1 MNSFER
7 ITRAVNLEWV
17 KVSQNELVKY
27 ILQDKLSEQQK
38 NSLAYNLVFLE
49 TEIKNTLMKL
59 EALATDHIQESFV
72 HEIITIYSSCLEQK
86 HYLKQ
91 LASQKDFDKNVF
103 KIVEKITRILITT
116 CAKGKYWESFV
127 QVAFLLIVPYEQIK
141 NATGHLN
148 KEFIK
153 SSNNPLGGEWIGGYD
168 SSKYRAIYA
177 KVLNNIKG
185 NLPLGN
191 IDINI
196 FSSLETL
203 LVSYLRFLNHSF
215 INYDSLS
222 K

>member
-7 ITRAVNLEWV
+7 IRRVVNLEWV

-27 ILQDKLSEQQK
+27 ILQGKLSEHQK
-38 NSLAYNLVFLE
+38 NSLSYNLVFLE

-59 EALATDHIQESFV
+59 EALATDHIQESLI
-72 HEIITIYSSCLEQK
+72 HEIITIYSSCLERK

-103 KIVEKITRILITT
+103 KIVENMTHILATT
-116 CAKGKYWESFV
+116 CVEGQYWESFI
-127 QVAFLLIVPYEQIK
+127 QVAFLLIIPYEQIK

-148 KEFIK
+148 KNFIQ
-153 SSNNPLGGEWIGGYD
+153 SSKNPLGGEWITEYD

-177 KVLNNIKG
+177 KALNNIKD

-191 IDINI
+191 VDINI
-196 FSSLETL
+196 FSSLEML

-215 INYDSLS
+215 IDYESIPE
-222 K
+222 